1 VDSRR
6 LELGLVVDLS
16 AESFGVPGQRTFRLL
31 VRSGEG
37 QVAMWLEKEQV
48 VMLGSAIG
56 EMLDRLAADSGTAP
70 VAETIGT
77 FVGELDVK
85 VGSLEIGYD
94 PAHAGFSVEATDFES
109 PMGLTSI
116 ALLAAREQ
124 LERVQNQID
133 SILSASRPRCL
144 VCGRPLTGSPHFCPE
159 SNGHSSPTVAE

>member
-1 VDSRR
+1 LD
-6 LELGLVVDLS
+6 LGLVVDLT

-37 QVAMWLEKEQV
+37 QVALWLEKEQV

-56 EMLDRLAADSGTAP
+56 EMLTRLGAESGTAP
-70 VAETIGT
+70 VAESIGT
-77 FVGELDVK
+77 FVGDLDVK

-94 PAHAGFSVEATDFES
+94 PTHAGFAVEASDFES

-124 LERVQNQID
+124 LERVQDQIE
-133 SILSASRPRCL
+133 SIVSASRPRCPL
-144 VCGRPLTGSPHFCPE
+144 CGRPLTGQPHFCPE
-159 SNGHSSPTVAE
+159 SNGHSSPALAE